1 MDKENTN
8 NHSQGHHPTT
18 GHHQSTHHKTEA
30 FGITDRELKSKDE
43 FQKQLTISFDWVV
56 AHKTIVLLALGVFL
70 LSGLGYVVYSKTKLE
85 TEMKIQEQY
94 FSIEKKYLDQRQQF
108 DEAEREHK
116 AEQDKKNDKNAKKDA
131 KADDKAKAPKAMA
144 SGDLEKDYGSVVKE
158 FNDLAMAQPNSLA
171 GKMAALMLADIYTD
185 YSKHEEALAVLSKTA
200 VANPKT
206 LIELLI
212 AKKQTN
218 AMLTLGKFA
227 EAEKELLK
235 LVTNKTYPFMA
246 SQFKLSL
253 GLAYE
258 GLKQWDKAESQFQEI
273 IAKGSEA
280 ENLPPEEMAK
290 RNRFSSEVSTLEQA
304 QKYMILL
311 KQKKDSEKAGS

>member
-8 NHSQGHHPTT
+8 NQSHGAHPKT
-18 GHHQSTHHKTEA
+18 GHHSTHHKTEA

-43 FQKQLTISFDWVV
+43 VQKQLTITFDWLV
-56 AHKTIVLLALGVFL
+56 AHKFLVFFVLGIFL

-85 TEMKIQEQY
+85 TELKIQEQY
-94 FSIEKKYLDQRQQF
+94 FTIEKKYLDQRTQF

-116 AEQDKKNDKNAKKDA
+116 AEQEKKNDKNAKKDSKVDEKNKTTT
-131 KADDKAKAPKAMA
+131 KALAT
-144 SGDLEKDYGSVVKE
+144 GDLEKDYGFVVKD
-158 FNDLAMAQPNSLA
+158 FNDLVSAQPRSLA
-171 GKMAALMLADIYTD
+171 GKMASLMLADIYAD
-185 YSKHEEALAVLSKTA
+185 YSKHEEALVVLEKAVIP
-200 VANPKT
+200 NPKK
-206 LIELLI
+206 LIDLLV
-212 AKKQTN
+212 AKKQVN
-218 AMLTLGKFA
+218 AMLTLNKFA

-235 LVTNKTYPFMA
+235 LVNQKAYPFMT

-258 GLKQWDKAESQFQEI
+258 GLKMWDKAESQFQEI
-273 IAKGSEA
+273 IAKGTEA

-304 QKYMILL
+304 QKYLILL
-311 KQKKDSEKAGS
+311 KQKKDSEKVGS